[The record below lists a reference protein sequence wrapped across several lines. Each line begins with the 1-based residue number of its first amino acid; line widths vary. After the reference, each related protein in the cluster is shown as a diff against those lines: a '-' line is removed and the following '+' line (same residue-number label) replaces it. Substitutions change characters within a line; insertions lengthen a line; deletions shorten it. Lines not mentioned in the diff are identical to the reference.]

1 MKRTSGMILTVL
13 CMLALLCIPAFAV
26 NGDTVSSAL
35 SPLSEDLGTLPQ
47 KITKLAVYG
56 VSGDS
61 EGRYNPARIRG
72 IIEKEISENKR
83 LSLVNRKNLKDS
95 IKEMELGAS
104 GAVDFNSVKEAGRV
118 SGVDAFV
125 FAYPAVSGR
134 GDRRITVMIKVVDVT
149 SGAVVFV
156 DEYSAEERPFFSL
169 SIGMKFIPAYTGAVH
184 AAFFSENSSQPDW
197 SYDTELSYSIM
208 AELMAGI
215 AIEPINS
222 SIIAGMAVMPLSK
235 PEQGIDLPAE
245 AEWVND
251 IQYEYVRIYGLE
263 ASMEL
268 QFFGG
273 INFPISSL
281 FAPTNEVLRGRIMYG
296 YGMVFAGGG
305 GETSISLDD
314 DVDTDPGAEQF
325 FFENVE
331 PLKFHVIRLGVD
343 VALASSINLVLDF
356 DYIIGSSAET
366 PRTLNSWYRY
376 EVKSGIVF
384 SAGLAY
390 RIF

>member
-1 MKRTSGMILTVL
+1 MKRKSGILVTTA
-13 CMLALLCIPAFAV
+13 CMLALLYMPAFAV

-35 SPLSEDLGTLPQ
+35 SPLSDDLGTLPA

-56 VSGDS
+56 VSADS

-134 GDRRITVMIKVVDVT
+134 GDRRITVMVKVVDVAT
-149 SGAVVFV
+149 GAVVFV
-156 DEYSAEERPFFSL
+156 DEYSGEERPFFNLSL
-169 SIGMKFIPAYTGAVH
+169 GIKFIPAYTGAVH
-184 AAFFSENSSQPDW
+184 AAFFCDNSSHPDW

-222 SIIAGMAVMPLSK
+222 SIMAGMTVMPLSK
-235 PEQGIDLPAE
+235 PQQGIDLPAE

-251 IQYEYVRIYGLE
+251 TQYEYVRIYGLE
-263 ASMEL
+263 AGMGL

-281 FAPTNEVLRGRIMYG
+281 FMPHSEVVRGRLMYG
-296 YGMVFAGGG
+296 YGIISAGGG
-305 GETSISLDD
+305 GGGSSISLDED
-314 DVDTDPGAEQF
+314 LSTEPSSEQT
-325 FFENVE
+325 FFEEVSLNY
-331 PLKFHVIRLGVD
+331 HVIRLGVD
-343 VALASSINLVLDF
+343 VALASSINLIFDV
-356 DYIIGSSAET
+356 DYIIGTSVDTARE
-366 PRTLNSWYRY
+366 LNCWYHY
-376 EVKSGIVF
+376 EIKSGVVF
-384 SAGLAY
+384 SMGLAY